1 MLKRVLIEVTVGFFL
16 FSCAAFAKELP
27 TQEEKAYFQKWSQE
41 QDRKFPRQKRTV
53 TLSNGLEAHL
63 IQDPRAKKASVGL
76 DVAVGEANDPPE
88 YLGLAHY
95 LEHMVFISTSK
106 YPELNGFDRF
116 TADHNGSSNAFT
128 DTYHTN
134 YFFDVNGSAL
144 EEGLD
149 RFAQFFISPTF
160 DPSQLAKELEAVD
173 AEYQKN
179 IQQDIWGLIHVLN
192 SLSHPD
198 HPRHRDFQGNKETL
212 AGVTQDTIRK
222 FFETHYSAHLMKL
235 VVISAHD
242 LAEVEGWVRCSFG
255 QVRTNF
261 GSQAIHFSAPF
272 LPTDQLPRLV
282 TYRGLEAKPVLTLE
296 FELPAF
302 DEFKYSSP
310 SMILSSL
317 ISSRRPGMLQDALI
331 KKGWITEL
339 GVRPEDLGGSQVLDV
354 AFQLT
359 EQGLAHW
366 KDVVFEFYQAIELL
380 RKEGLPHYVY
390 DELKLQGELEF
401 LHSAPG
407 NDMDR
412 ASSIASRLQH
422 WSSEEIEG
430 LETLTVRYAPQTFL
444 SVLASVRPERM
455 QVLLTDGDLTT
466 GVKDPFYNLHYQVRS
481 LGEEELKHW
490 NAPALGSHLVFPQPN
505 PYIPTDFSLRGVSDE
520 KPVLLESPG
529 TRLWVQTDHQFE
541 TPKAD
546 WVISALSDRKLNR
559 QEEALR
565 LLYLRAL
572 DLAVLPVLS
581 QAESFGY
588 VFSPSALQSGLWI
601 RLSGFS
607 DGFARFS
614 KEIVN
619 QFDLKG
625 ISDAEFRAI
634 QENLLVEIDDELTQ
648 ESYELARSRMG
659 SLLGGSLT
667 LEDIRDELA
676 KASLTE
682 VIQFAKEFWTRPL
695 FYHAAAFGNVAHEE
709 ALAVLDQFRKDVGS
723 TTNLPRE
730 SIAFE
735 PFVALE
741 KASTLIHEVN
751 SKDQNHGVVHY
762 LSLGKSTASKKALLG
777 VLELLTANQFFKDL
791 RTEAKIGYIASFAER
806 SNLGQCGMRV
816 LVQSSW
822 EVEKIDEACLG
833 WVANL
838 PKFLSEISEA
848 NFRQVKASLLEEL
861 RMPHFTFEDS
871 AAHMLESVFH
881 CGENFGWKQQMIE
894 QTEKLEQSE
903 LVSFVRHKLDPV
915 RRRLLSVYALGDLAG
930 AGDASGSDSEA
941 SSASQESTAS
951 GQKRKRSEVEPCL
964 NSRSVRER
972 ITTEGFAASSR
983 KYLVPRFR

>member
-1 MLKRVLIEVTVGFFL
+1 MIKRVWIEVTVGFFL

-41 QDRKFPRQKRTV
+41 QDQKFPRQKRTV
-53 TLSNGLEAHL
+53 TLSNGLEALL
-63 IQDPRAKKASVGL
+63 IQDPRAKKASVAL
-76 DVAVGEANDPPE
+76 DVAVGEANDPSE
-88 YLGLAHY
+88 YSGLAHY

-160 DPSQLAKELEAVD
+160 DPSQLSKELEAVD

-192 SLSHPD
+192 TLSHPA
-198 HPRHRDFQGNKETL
+198 HPRHHDFQGNKVTL
-212 AGVTQDTIRK
+212 AGVTQETIRD
-222 FFETHYSAHLMKL
+222 FFQNHYSAHLMKL
-235 VVISAHD
+235 VVISAND
-242 LAEVEGWVRCSFG
+242 PAEVEGWVRTAFG
-255 QVRTNF
+255 QVRSNF
-261 GSQAIHFSAPF
+261 ASQAIRSSVPF
-272 LPTDQLPRLV
+272 LPSDHLPRLV
-282 TYRGLEAKPVLTLE
+282 TYKGLEVKPTLTLE
-296 FELPAF
+296 FELPDF

-310 SMILSSL
+310 SMVLSSL
-317 ISSRRPGMLQDALI
+317 ISSRRSGMLQDALI

-354 AFQLT
+354 SFQLT
-359 EQGLAHW
+359 ELGLAHW
-366 KDVVFEFYQAIELL
+366 KDIVFEFYQAIALF
-380 RKEGLPHYVY
+380 RKEGLPRYVY

-407 NDMDR
+407 NDLDR
-412 ASSIASRLQH
+412 ASAIASRLQH
-422 WSSEEIEG
+422 WPSEEIEG

-444 SVLASVRPERM
+444 GIVDSIRPERM
-455 QVLLTDGDLTT
+455 QVLLTDGDLAN
-466 GVKDPFYNLHYQVRS
+466 GVKDPFYNLHYQVRP
-481 LGEEELKHW
+481 LTKEEINPWSDL
-490 NAPALGSHLVFPQPN
+490 APGSHLIFPQPN

-520 KPVLLESPG
+520 KPVLFEGPG

-546 WVISALSDRKLNR
+546 WVISALSDRKLSR
-559 QEEALR
+559 TEQALR
-565 LLYLRAL
+565 VLYLRAL
-572 DLAVLPVLS
+572 DLAVLPILS
-581 QAESFGY
+581 QAESFSY
-588 VFSPSALQSGLWI
+588 VFAPSSLQNGFLF
-601 RLSGFS
+601 RMSGFS
-607 DGFARFS
+607 DGISRFLR
-614 KEIVN
+614 EVVG
-619 QFDLKG
+619 QFDLRG
-625 ISDAEFRAI
+625 VSTAEFQAI

-648 ESYELARSRMG
+648 ESYEIARSRMG

-667 LEDIRDELA
+667 LGDLREELA

-682 VIQFAKEFWTRPL
+682 VIQFAKEFWTGPL
-695 FYHAAAFGNVAHEE
+695 FLHSAAFGNVTHEE
-709 ALAVLDQFRKDVGS
+709 ASAVLNQFRADVGS
-723 TTNLPRE
+723 SVVLPRE
-730 SIAFE
+730 QIAFE

-741 KASTLIHEVN
+741 KASSFVHEVN
-751 SKDQNHGVVHY
+751 AKDQNHGVIHY
-762 LSLGKSTASKKALLG
+762 LSFGKTTASKKALLS
-777 VLELLTANQFFKDL
+777 VLELLTSNQFFKDL
-791 RTEAKIGYIASFAER
+791 RTEAKIGYIASFGER
-806 SNLGQCGMRV
+806 SNLGQCGVRV

-822 EVEKIDEACLG
+822 DVEKIDEACLD

-871 AAHMLESVFH
+871 ASHMLEGIFNR
-881 CGENFGWKQQMIE
+881 GENLDWKQQVIQE
-894 QTEKLEQSE
+894 AEKLEQAE
-903 LVSFVRHKLDPV
+903 LVNFVRHKLDPV
-915 RRRLLSVYALGDLAG
+915 RQRLLSVYALGDVGG
-930 AGDASGSDSEA
+930 AGDISDSEA
-941 SSASQESTAS
+941 SSASQESTSS

-964 NSRSVRER
+964 IFTSVRER